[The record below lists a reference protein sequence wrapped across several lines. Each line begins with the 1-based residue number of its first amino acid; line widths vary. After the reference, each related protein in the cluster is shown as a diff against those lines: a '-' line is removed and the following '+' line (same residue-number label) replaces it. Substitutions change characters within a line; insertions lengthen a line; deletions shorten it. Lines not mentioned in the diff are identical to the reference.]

1 MKDTFR
7 VLSRENTALKEE
19 LDEANGISNRRQ
31 ETIECVF
38 DLLNFPFSY
47 TRLIPSSLEY
57 LWIEYD
63 MMIIFSEIKLNY
75 GKK

>member
-57 LWIEYD
+57 FD